1 MNYSNLINEIFTDS
15 LNSKNF
21 RLIKDTTQIGKL
33 IDTFEFEMNHE
44 DKSTIIQFLIDN
56 FNSNNIHLNACIFSK
71 YNKNLQLS
79 SNNLIDAIDLNKNLK
94 SFKNLIQDFKD
105 WVIKQY
111 LIYFE
116 NNIELSEKL
125 LNLLNAL
132 ISVIGVEKNNFEN
145 IYQLL
150 SKIYFYN
157 DKKEKIFNKK
167 ILNGYLKL
175 LESLYCSCQ
184 HHLKPYNFFYF
195 TNSGNIFVDSK
206 SKENNFKIKDG
217 FTIFQNF
224 NILLNNEMLYKL
236 YPRQFEIILMTI
248 QFNDE
253 KINIISDINL
263 TLWIQTVEQK
273 KEICKIKGNSW
284 TNFCVIGNTKKNKK
298 INFTIFINC
307 EKYEVGPS

>member
-94 SFKNLIQDFKD
+94 SYKNLIQDFKD
-105 WVIKQY
+105 WIIKQY

-125 LNLLNAL
+125 LNLLNVL
-132 ISVIGVEKNNFEN
+132 ISIIGVEKNNFEN
-145 IYQLL
+145 VYQLL

-157 DKKEKIFNKK
+157 DKKEKN
-167 ILNGYLKL
+167 L
-175 LESLYCSCQ
+175 
-184 HHLKPYNFFYF
+184 
-195 TNSGNIFVDSK
+195 
-206 SKENNFKIKDG
+206 IKR
-217 FTIFQNF
+217 F
-224 NILLNNEMLYKL
+224 
-236 YPRQFEIILMTI
+236 
-248 QFNDE
+248 
-253 KINIISDINL
+253 
-263 TLWIQTVEQK
+263 
-273 KEICKIKGNSW
+273 
-284 TNFCVIGNTKKNKK
+284 
-298 INFTIFINC
+298 
-307 EKYEVGPS
+307 